1 MQIAIIIVSVGLAI
15 FMAVAGFLN
24 VFFVGDARK
33 NQVHLRISRGLTRFI
48 GWCQW
53 ASVVG
58 LIGGLFWR
66 PLAIAAAVG
75 LLLLL
80 IGAVLAHRR
89 VNDPLKEMVLAIAV
103 FVFTAFVLAGHLSEA
118 ASDAPPTL
126 AGVTLQADRY
136 IPSPQ

>member
-1 MQIAIIIVSVGLAI
+1 MQIAVVVVSIGLAI

-33 NQVHLRISRGLTRFI
+33 NQAHLGISVARTRFI

-58 LIGGLFWR
+58 LIGGLWWR
-66 PLAIAAAVG
+66 PIGIAATVG

-80 IGAVLAHRR
+80 IGAVLAHRK
-89 VNDPLKEMVLAIAV
+89 VGDPVKELTKAIV
-103 FVFTAFVLAGHLSEA
+103 CFVASAFVLVGHVMLLS
-118 ASDAPPTL
+118 S
-126 AGVTLQADRY
+126 
-136 IPSPQ
+136 

>member
-1 MQIAIIIVSVGLAI
+1 MEIAVIIVSIGLAI

-24 VFFVGDARK
+24 VFFVGDAK
-33 NQVHLRISRGLTRFI
+33 INQVHLRISVGLTRFI

-66 PLAIAAAVG
+66 PLGIAATVG

-80 IGAVLAHRR
+80 IGAVIAHRR
-89 VNDPLKEMVLAIAV
+89 VGDPLKEMLLAIAC
-103 FVFTAFVLAGHLSEA
+103 FVLSAFVLVGHIVL
-118 ASDAPPTL
+118 L
-126 AGVTLQADRY
+126 G
-136 IPSPQ
+136 

>member
-1 MQIAIIIVSVGLAI
+1 MQIAVIVVSIGLAI

-24 VFFVGDARK
+24 VFFVGDARE
-33 NQVHLRISRGLTRFI
+33 NQVHLRISVGLTRFI

-58 LIGGLFWR
+58 LIGGLWCR
-66 PLAIAAAVG
+66 PLGIATTIG

-89 VNDPLKEMVLAIAV
+89 VGDPLKEMLLAIV
-103 FVFTAFVLAGHLSEA
+103 CFVASAFVLVGHIVLL
-118 ASDAPPTL
+118 TN
-126 AGVTLQADRY
+126 
-136 IPSPQ
+136 